1 MCICMCIMGYMH
13 MQKAVRWN
21 KNYNNILP
29 ISLLCST
36 LLVLGKV
43 PCGMAVVS

>member
-1 MCICMCIMGYMH
+1 MYVYMYDGIYC
-13 MQKAVRWN
+13 
-21 KNYNNILP
+21 YNNILLT